1 MRATSH
7 MKQTRRGNRLGA
19 RPSWPEQVQRS
30 TAGRNHGVAEE
41 EMRGQTR
48 LSRNSVGQAAR
59 NRGAETKWV
68 FSVKAR
74 DARGLFND
82 GSEPTDHGEGGRG
95 GAERGTML
103 QKRRCQVQE
112 WKLWAEVQ
120 AQGRGPFLLDS
131 RLRG

>member
-1 MRATSH
+1 
-7 MKQTRRGNRLGA
+7 
-19 RPSWPEQVQRS
+19 
-30 TAGRNHGVAEE
+30 
-41 EMRGQTR
+41 MRGQTR

-74 DARGLFND
+74 GARELFND

-95 GAERGTML
+95 GAEGGTML
-103 QKRRCQVQE
+103 QKRQCRVQK

-120 AQGRGPFLLDS
+120 AQGRGPFLLYS
-131 RLRG
+131 RL